1 MEFIS
6 RLLSAF
12 FSLFFGDV
20 PFPEDDH
27 IIVQEQVAQNSPISP
42 ASSLIEESIQVTPEF
57 EKWWCPSLTSTPKP
71 RRLFF
76 DPESDDEV
84 IPQVKVS
91 VGIQLP
97 LNNYLR
103 SLEVGGRKTLYQAP
117 TAMPVKRMGLRV

>member
-12 FSLFFGDV
+12 LCLFFGDV

-27 IIVQEQVAQNSPISP
+27 IIVLESVVAQNSPISP

-57 EKWWCPSLTSTPKP
+57 EKWWCPPLTSTPKP

-84 IPQVKVS
+84 IPKVK

-97 LNNYLR
+97 LSNYLR
-103 SLEVGGRKTLYQAP
+103 SLEVGGRKTLNQAP
-117 TAMPVKRMGLRV
+117 IAMPVKRMGLRV